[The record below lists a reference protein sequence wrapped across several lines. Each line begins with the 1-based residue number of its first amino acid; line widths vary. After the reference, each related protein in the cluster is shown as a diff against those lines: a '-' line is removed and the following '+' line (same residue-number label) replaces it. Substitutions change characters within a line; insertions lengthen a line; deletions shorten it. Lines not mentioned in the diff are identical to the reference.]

1 MHYQVTVRYGA
12 TRVRYH
18 LDRVEGENL
27 AEAMRTAAERLPAEV
42 IEAGELV
49 EIRPAIDPEEREYL
63 DGQSGGPSG
72 ASGAPGA
79 SGDAL
84 PSDETSRG

>member
-1 MHYQVTVRYGA
+1 MKYQVTVRYGA

-18 LDRVEGENL
+18 MDRVEGEDL
-27 AEAMRTAAERLPAEV
+27 AEAMRTAAERLPTEV

-63 DGQSGGPSG
+63 DGEPGGSSGS
-72 ASGAPGA
+72 
-79 SGDAL
+79 SGDAP
-84 PSDETSRG
+84 PSDPSGG

>member
-1 MHYQVTVRYGA
+1 MQYQVTVRYGA

-18 LDRVEGENL
+18 MDRVEGENL

-42 IEAGELV
+42 VEAGELV

-63 DGQSGGPSG
+63 DGEPSRSAG
-72 ASGAPGA
+72 TPPDVAPA
-79 SGDAL
+79 NDSDA
-84 PSDETSRG
+84 